1 MKRRQICFSI
11 VFLFFS
17 VGFPVYAAFNP
28 LSISD
33 SSSIREDIYYTWL
46 TRSLDDLREEKA
58 IIRKNEAGDY
68 FRVSFVE
75 YEKNLQLSVI
85 QWSKTIFQ
93 KKHLALGFYIAIRK
107 QKSPSH

>member
-46 TRSLDDLREEKA
+46 TRSLADLREEKA

-75 YEKNLQLSVI
+75 YEKE
-85 QWSKTIFQ
+85 F
-93 KKHLALGFYIAIRK
+93 AIICNPMVENDLDRK
-107 QKSPSH
+107 SHV